1 MPTPAFLTLRGRRF
15 GLLDFG
21 GDGVPLI
28 ALHGTFGLA
37 STFSALASYLAPEF
51 RIIALDQRGH
61 GLSDHGGDL
70 GSDAFVDDAV
80 ALLEH
85 LDQGPALLLGH
96 SMGGVVA
103 YRLAA
108 RRPDLVRALVI
119 EDIGSITDASE
130 LEHPIFDVPDW
141 PRSFPD
147 RNALADFLAGQ
158 GVPALGYFMDS
169 AHESDGRWRLRFD
182 HEDMMAVQ
190 HGNAGDFR
198 ADWAASAHPTLL
210 LRGGNSPLLSRERA
224 EEMVRARPGTRLR
237 ELAGC
242 GHWVH
247 LDDPRGHA
255 EQVRTFLREVLDTP
269 L

>member
-28 ALHGTFGLA
+28 ALHGTFGRA
-37 STFSALASYLAPEF
+37 STFSATASYLAPEF

-61 GLSDHGGDL
+61 GRSDHGGDL
-70 GSDAFVDDAV
+70 GSDAFVDDAL

-119 EDIGSITDASE
+119 EDVGSVTDASE
-130 LEHPIFDVPDW
+130 LEHPVFDVTDW
-141 PRSFPD
+141 PSSFPD
-147 RNALADFLAGQ
+147 RNALADFLVGQ

-169 AHESDGRWRLRFD
+169 AHEHAGRWRLRFD

-255 EQVRTFLREVLDTP
+255 EQVRTFLHEVLDTP